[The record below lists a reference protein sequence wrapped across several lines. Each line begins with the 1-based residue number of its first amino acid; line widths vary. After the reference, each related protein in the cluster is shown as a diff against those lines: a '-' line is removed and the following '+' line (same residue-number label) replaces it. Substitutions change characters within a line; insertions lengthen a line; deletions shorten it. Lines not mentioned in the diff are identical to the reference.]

1 MPIRSPRGRA
11 AAYRSIWQWPL
22 RSPARLAVTGI
33 LIVAVAAGVS
43 IGVNALGGGSSG
55 RGLLAAPSSTGA
67 APSASRLPG
76 SAAVPLT
83 PAPTALPPVPDL
95 EPTTL
100 PLSRAP
106 AAALSVAARW
116 SAAWV
121 RPPAGTTTQAWLD
134 GLRPTTTDEY
144 LGVLSSVDPG
154 NIPATRVTGEPRAV
168 RVAPS
173 SVQVQVPTDA
183 FTLVVLVVDTDTEG
197 WRVAGYDRA

>member
-33 LIVAVAAGVS
+33 LVIAVAAGVS
-43 IGVNALGGGSSG
+43 IGVNALGGGSAG
-55 RGLLAAPSSTGA
+55 RGLLASPSSTGA
-67 APSASRLPG
+67 APSATRLPG
-76 SAAVPLT
+76 SAAVPVT

-116 SAAWV
+116 SASWV
-121 RPPAGTTTQAWLD
+121 RPPAGTTAQQWLD

-144 LGVLSSVDPG
+144 QGVLSGVDPG

-168 RVAPS
+168 RVSPR

-183 FTLVVLVVDTDTEG
+183 LTLVVLVVDTDTEG